1 VLEEDRELVDLLLD
15 MLLSDEEL
23 EGKLLQNLL
32 EEILLLLDE
41 I

>member
-1 VLEEDRELVDLLLD
+1 MEEDRELVDLLLD

>member
-1 VLEEDRELVDLLLD
+1 LEEDRELDDLLLD

-32 EEILLLLDE
+32 EEML
-41 I
+41 